1 MFRYLL
7 IYMACLLFAFSVKA
21 QGISNDTIP
30 KEVLMLDGK
39 PMTEKQI
46 QRYHKQLHKDSI
58 RANFCWPVWS
68 RYVIVY
74 DYVVFAFRS

>member
-1 MFRYLL
+1 
-7 IYMACLLFAFSVKA
+7 MACLLFAFSVKA

-58 RANFCWPVWS
+58 RANKGSGGLSLADRLTRRKPPL
-68 RYVIVY
+68 
-74 DYVVFAFRS
+74 A

>member
-39 PMTEKQI
+39 PMT
-46 QRYHKQLHKDSI
+46 
-58 RANFCWPVWS
+58 
-68 RYVIVY
+68 VIINNY
-74 DYVVFAFRS
+74 IKTPYGPTKGSGGLSLADRLTHRKPPLA